1 MAGRPRYN
9 ERVRPLDSSS
19 VKRGVWAALM
29 MVTCGTTLHGGQEP
43 PRPEFGVWLQGV
55 RQEALDRGIGATTVT
70 QAFDGLEPLEVV
82 VQRDRSQAET
92 VLTVDEYVRRRLT
105 PKFVKTANE
114 HAAAERKTLTKV
126 GARYGVQPRVLVAIW
141 GLESNF
147 GRFSGVRPVVQAL
160 ATLAWEGRRGA
171 FFKEELM
178 NALQIVDRGDI
189 ELAVM
194 KGSWAGAMGQTQFM
208 PSSYLKHAE
217 DFDGD
222 GDRDIWRSTPDVLA
236 SIANYLKAYGWQA
249 DQTWGREV
257 KLPSGGADALLE
269 KVALRST
276 GCRAEREMSEP
287 RPLAEWQKLGVRTIE
302 GRALPKVDRA
312 GVAAAGRQARVS
324 RLWQLRNAPR
334 LQLRPR
340 LRAGRGPV
348 GRSYSP
354 LVQSAAHGH
363 PLKSPPSVWSS
374 RAPLAP
380 AVSMIVG
387 RVFRWPRPVAPR
399 HERHRAVRAAG
410 RAHLRA
416 GAPPLGLMTRIHR

>member
-1 MAGRPRYN
+1 MSL
-9 ERVRPLDSSS
+9 VRLI
-19 VKRGVWAALM
+19 ALLLI
-29 MVTCGTTLHGGQEP
+29 CGLAVVQAQEP
-43 PRPEFGVWLQGV
+43 ETKPSFEAWLEGA
-55 RQEALDRGIGATTVT
+55 RKDAIGRGISEATV
-70 QAFDGLEPLEVV
+70 AKALDGLEPLEVV
-82 VQRDRSQAET
+82 VQRDRSQAES

-114 HAAAERKTLTKV
+114 RAAAERATLTKIS
-126 GARYGVQPRVLVAIW
+126 ARYGVQPRVLVAIW

-171 FFKEELM
+171 FFKDELM

-236 SIANYLKAYGWQA
+236 SIANYLKAYGWQT

-257 KLPSGGADALLE
+257 KLPPGGADALLE
-269 KVALRST
+269 KVTLRAT

-287 RPLAEWQKLGVRTIE
+287 RPLAEWQKLGVRTVE

-312 GVAAAGRQARVS
+312 ASLLPAGKRAFLVYANYDT
-324 RLWQLRNAPR
+324 LLGYNCAHAYALAVGQLAD
-334 LQLRPR
+334 
-340 LRAGRGPV
+340 
-348 GRSYSP
+348 
-354 LVQSAAHGH
+354 
-363 PLKSPPSVWSS
+363 
-374 RAPLAP
+374 
-380 AVSMIVG
+380 
-387 RVFRWPRPVAPR
+387 
-399 HERHRAVRAAG
+399 
-410 RAHLRA
+410 
-416 GAPPLGLMTRIHR
+416 RIRR